1 MDRPVAPRGS
11 LTPLVTPFRDGE
23 VDERAFRALVERQ
36 VAGGSHG
43 ITVAGTTGEPAALS
57 LSERER
63 LVELAVEAA
72 EGRLPV
78 LAGTGTNELGS
89 TLRLTRAAERLG
101 AAAVL
106 VVSPYYVKPNQRG
119 LADWF
124 RTVADATGLPV
135 ILYDIPGRTGVAL
148 EPATIAQIVD
158 AAPNVVGVK
167 AARPDLDQVS
177 RVLAECGPEFGV
189 YCGLES
195 LCFPMLALGGAGHV
209 SASGNVAPGAV
220 AELAEAAF
228 AGNWTR
234 ARELHFRLR
243 PINEAVFYDT
253 NPVPIKTMLAALGLI
268 TAELRPPLAPPDEPT
283 SARILGVLDEFL
295 SQDSDEKRWTDG
307 LHPRR
312 AHAHR

>member
-1 MDRPVAPRGS
+1 M
-11 LTPLVTPFRDGE
+11 
-23 VDERAFRALVERQ
+23 
-36 VAGGSHG
+36 
-43 ITVAGTTGEPAALS
+43 
-57 LSERER
+57 
-63 LVELAVEAA
+63 
-72 EGRLPV
+72 

-89 TLRLTRAAERLG
+89 TLRLTRTAERLG

-106 VVSPYYVKPNQRG
+106 VVTPYYVKPSQRG
-119 LADWF
+119 LVEWF
-124 RTVADATGLPV
+124 GTVADATSLPV

-148 EPATIAQIVD
+148 EPTTIAAIAD

-167 AARPDLDQVS
+167 EARPDLDQVS

-195 LCFPMLALGGAGHV
+195 LCFPMLALGGAGHI
-209 SASGNVAPGAV
+209 SATGNVLPGAV

-228 AGNWTR
+228 AGDWTR
-234 ARELHFRLR
+234 ARELHFQLR
-243 PINEAVFYDT
+243 AINEAVFFDT

-268 TAELRPPLAPPDEPT
+268 QAELRPPLAAPDEPT
-283 SARILGVLDEFL
+283 SARILGVLNDYLSEDRDE
-295 SQDSDEKRWTDG
+295 ERWTDG